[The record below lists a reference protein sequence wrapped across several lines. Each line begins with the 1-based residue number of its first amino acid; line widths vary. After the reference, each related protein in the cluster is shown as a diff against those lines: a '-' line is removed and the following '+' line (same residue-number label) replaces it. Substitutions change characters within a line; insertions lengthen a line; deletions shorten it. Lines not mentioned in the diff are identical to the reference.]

1 MKRMIKASE
10 NKYHSARYA
19 QRYLRALQEVGVP
32 EHDILDHFYDL
43 LPLET
48 FVKTLEQIAKLCDC
62 TDEVNE
68 VIADYTVNGD

>member
-32 EHDILDHFYDL
+32 EHDILDHFFDL

-48 FVKTLEQIAKLCDC
+48 FVKTLEQIAVLCDC
-62 TDEVNE
+62 KDEVDE
-68 VIADYTVNGD
+68 LIADYTIAGE

>member
-10 NKYHSARYA
+10 NKYNSARYA
-19 QRYLRALQEVGVP
+19 QRYLRALQEVGVS

-48 FVKTLEQIAKLCDC
+48 FVKTLEQIAKLCGC
-62 TDEVNE
+62 ADEVE
-68 VIADYTVNGD
+68 DLVADYTINGD